1 MGRDRVHLSCIAL
14 GSLLRAKF
22 SLSLRVG
29 AAIVAA
35 TGAAAADG
43 HPPATACRHSTLE
56 TGLVAAVLD
65 GRTLTL
71 ADGREVRLAGIEIP
85 LGEAGLA
92 AKYALRGLVAG
103 LPVVLKGPSSTDRYG
118 RFVVYLFALR
128 DGIEQAVVPAL
139 LAGGYGLVSPGLDT
153 ACTAENF
160 AVERAAR
167 RDKLGLWADPY
178 YDIMSA
184 DSPTA
189 IVARRG
195 TFSLVEGKVVSV
207 RESGNTIYVNFGRR
221 WSEDFAVTMQ
231 KRNERAFVDGGIE
244 PKKLEG
250 RRVRVRGWIEER
262 GGPRIEALHPAQIE
276 IVDGI

>member
-1 MGRDRVHLSCIAL
+1 LRV
-14 GSLLRAKF
+14 KF
-22 SLSLRVG
+22 SLSLLIG
-29 AAIVAA
+29 GAIVAA
-35 TGAAAADG
+35 TGAAATDG
-43 HPPATACRHSTLE
+43 RPPATVCGHAMLE
-56 TGLVAAVLD
+56 TGLVASVLD

-71 ADGREVRLAGIEIP
+71 VDGREIRLAGIEIP

-92 AKYALRGLVAG
+92 AMDALRGLVAD
-103 LPVVLKGPSSTDRYG
+103 LAVALKGPSSTDRYG
-118 RFVVYLFALR
+118 RLVVYPFVLR
-128 DGIEQAVVPAL
+128 EGSEQGVVPAL
-139 LAGGYGLVSPGLDT
+139 LAGGYGLVRPSPET

-160 AVERAAR
+160 VAERAAR

-178 YDIMSA
+178 YDIIKA

-189 IVARRG
+189 IAERRG

-262 GGPRIEALHPAQIE
+262 GGPRIEALHPAQLE

>member
-1 MGRDRVHLSCIAL
+1 MHLSCIAL

-22 SLSLRVG
+22 SLSLLIG
-29 AAIVAA
+29 AAVVAA
-35 TGAAAADG
+35 TGAAATDG

-56 TGLVAAVLD
+56 TGLVASVLD

-71 ADGREVRLAGIEIP
+71 MDGREVRLAGIEIP
-85 LGEAGLA
+85 LGDAGLA
-92 AKYALRGLVAG
+92 AKEVLRGLVAG

-128 DGIEQAVVPAL
+128 EGAEQAVVPAL

-178 YDIMSA
+178 YDIMRA
-184 DSPTA
+184 DSPMA

-262 GGPRIEALHPAQIE
+262 GGPRIEAVHPAQIE